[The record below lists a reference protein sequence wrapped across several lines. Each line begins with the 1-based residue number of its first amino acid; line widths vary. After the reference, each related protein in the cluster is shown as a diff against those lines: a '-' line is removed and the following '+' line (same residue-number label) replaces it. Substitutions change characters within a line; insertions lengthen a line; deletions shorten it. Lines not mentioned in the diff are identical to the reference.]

1 MLPSLVSATV
11 SAAGLAATSLASPNS
26 NASVQTVYEFPDST
40 YVENIAV
47 RSNGQLLV
55 NLLTAPELWLVDP
68 ATPGEAILV
77 HEFAGTT
84 ALCGIAEYEPDV
96 FAVIAGN
103 VSLATG
109 DGIVG
114 SWSIY
119 SIDLAGANITSNSS
133 VIATP
138 PTVSKIAD
146 VPAAELLNGMAVL
159 SSDEKQLLIAGDV
172 KTGTIYSVDI
182 ETGDYAVAINN
193 TYTATAVEYGLGT
206 SGTDGVQI
214 LDDVLYFTNI
224 AQGYLYRVALNVTDG
239 TPAGE
244 FETVA
249 EIMTSN
255 DQWDDFTFDK
265 DGNVYMTAGGA
276 NTIEKINVQ
285 TGKVE
290 LVAGNLNSTLIA
302 EPSSAKFG
310 RRANDAN
317 VLYVTTAGGL
327 LAPVNGNT
335 TVGGQVLA
343 IKTKSSCS

>member
-1 MLPSLVSATV
+1 MLPNMVTV
-11 SAAGLAATSLASPNS
+11 AASVVGLAATTMAA
-26 NASVQTVYEFPDST
+26 NATVNTVYEFPAST

-68 ATPGEAILV
+68 AWPGQAILV
-77 HEFAGTT
+77 HEFAGSN

-103 VSLATG
+103 VTLATG
-109 DGIVG
+109 DGVVG

-119 SIDLAGANITSNSS
+119 SIDLAGANITSNAS
-133 VIATP
+133 ITAKP
-138 PTVSKIAD
+138 PTVTKIAD
-146 VPAAELLNGMAVL
+146 IDAATLLNGMAVL
-159 SSDEKQLLIAGDV
+159 SGDEKSLLIAGDV

-193 TYTATAVEYGLGT
+193 TYTATATEYGLGT

-224 AQGYLYRVALNVTDG
+224 AQGYLYRVALNTTDG

-244 FETVA
+244 FETVSQ
-249 EIMTSN
+249 IMTSN
-255 DQWDDFTFDK
+255 DQWDDFTFDAA
-265 DGNVYMTAGGA
+265 GNVYMTAGGA

-285 TGKVE
+285 TGAVE
-290 LVAGNLNSTLIA
+290 LIAGDLNSTCIA

-310 RRANDAN
+310 RRTNDKN

-327 LAPVNGNT
+327 LAPVNGDT

-343 IKTKSSCS
+343 INTGKKSSC